1 MNNATRRAGGSPR
14 PHVEILNVSERAYLV
29 CETCGEIMPLADVF
43 VFADECMLVCRIC
56 TTAEVWHAEAG
67 PASAS
72 STAP

>member
-1 MNNATRRAGGSPR
+1 VNKGTGRRGGSR
-14 PHVEILNVSERAYLV
+14 PTPVELLNVDERRYLV
-29 CETCGEIMPLADVF
+29 CETCGEVMPLENVF

-56 TTAEVWHAEAG
+56 STAEVWRAEAG